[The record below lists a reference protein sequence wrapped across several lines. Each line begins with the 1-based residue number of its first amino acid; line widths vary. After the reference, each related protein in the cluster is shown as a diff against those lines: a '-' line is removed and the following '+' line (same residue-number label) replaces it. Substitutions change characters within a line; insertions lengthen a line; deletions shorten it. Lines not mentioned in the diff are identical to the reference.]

1 MHFPVYNDYFQTGPL
16 YQLHLVC
23 RGLQPSSDRASPHC
37 QQELPGVSSEAQDM
51 EEMGVPP

>member
-23 RGLQPSSDRASPHC
+23 RGSQPSSDRASPHC